1 MSRGMAERQRRKGI
15 QSFLGRYAAPNTV
28 AAHERGLLADSDKT
42 LARPE
47 ARDTTVIDVY
57 QET

>member
-1 MSRGMAERQRRKGI
+1 MPRGVAECRYREGI
-15 QSFLGRYAAPNTV
+15 QSLPGRHIALNTV
-28 AAHERGLLADSDKT
+28 VAHESGLFADSDKT
-42 LARPE
+42 LARLE

>member
-1 MSRGMAERQRRKGI
+1 MAQRRLRKGV
-15 QSFLGRYAAPNTV
+15 QSFPGRHVAPDTV
-28 AAHERGLLADSDKT
+28 AAHEFGLLADSDKT

-47 ARDTTVIDVY
+47 ARNTTIIHVY

>member
-1 MSRGMAERQRRKGI
+1 MPRGMAERRCRKGV
-15 QSFLGRYAAPNTV
+15 QSLPGRYAAPDTV
-28 AAHERGLLADSDKT
+28 AAHEPGLFADSDKT

-47 ARDTTVIDVY
+47 TRDTTVIDVY

>member
-1 MSRGMAERQRRKGI
+1 MAQRRLRKSV
-15 QSFLGRYAAPNTV
+15 QSFPGRHAALDTV
-28 AAHERGLLADSDKT
+28 AAHEPGLLADSDKT

-47 ARDTTVIDVY
+47 ARDTAVIHVY